1 GPSRRVS
8 YSGCHAWA
16 IPRTCG
22 DLDGAL
28 GMLHLLM
35 GGDAQRLDAEG
46 GNICAH
52 EAALA
57 AVEPVDDTDRRRLHI
72 TRRTLDEAMICYPPL
87 ERFPAVEDA
96 GWSAIHAAIQGRI
109 DAPAAVRAIQQ
120 QAEAALRQA

>member
-1 GPSRRVS
+1 
-8 YSGCHAWA
+8 
-16 IPRTCG
+16 
-22 DLDGAL
+22 
-28 GMLHLLM
+28 M

-72 TRRTLDEAMICYPPL
+72 TRRTIDEAMICYPPL
-87 ERFPAVEDA
+87 VRFPAVEDA
-96 GWSAIHAAIQGRI
+96 GWGAIQAAIQGRI
-109 DAPAAVRAIQQ
+109 DAPAAARAIQQ